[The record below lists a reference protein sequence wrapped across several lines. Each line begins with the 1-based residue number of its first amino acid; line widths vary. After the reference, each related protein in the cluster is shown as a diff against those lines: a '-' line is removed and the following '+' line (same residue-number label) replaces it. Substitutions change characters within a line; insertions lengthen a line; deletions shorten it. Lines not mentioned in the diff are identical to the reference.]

1 MLNQYRVP
9 TQTYKFEVVFT
20 YEVKAYNALQAYK
33 LINNLNITTSIHSS
47 AFFQIGRKSIKDIQ
61 QTIKYCGLRDFN
73 KRPDYHSNVWGSCST
88 EAQLIVNPNDWRK
101 PHTRINYLGV
111 A

>member
-1 MLNQYRVP
+1 MQNEYQMP

-20 YEVKAYNALQAYK
+20 YEVKAYNILQAYR
-33 LINNLNITTSIHSS
+33 LIDNLNVTSGVRGS
-47 AFFQIGRKSIKDIQ
+47 AQFQIGRKSIKDIQ
-61 QTIKYCGLRDFN
+61 QTIKYCGLRNFN
-73 KRPDYHSNVWGSCST
+73 DRPDYHLNVWGSCST
-88 EAQLIVNPNDWRK
+88 EAILINNPDNWRK